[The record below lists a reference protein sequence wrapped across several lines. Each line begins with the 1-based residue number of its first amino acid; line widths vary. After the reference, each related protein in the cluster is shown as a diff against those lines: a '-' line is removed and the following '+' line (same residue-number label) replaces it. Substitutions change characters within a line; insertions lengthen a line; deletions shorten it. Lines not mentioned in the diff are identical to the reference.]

1 MPNKQ
6 NRGRKAKA
14 NLGVGRKSTFD
25 KTEAD
30 RYRIPVPGAGSFQLP
45 GKFEVERLWLEWH
58 PRAGAEPIDRPFFVG
73 KKGITDVVA
82 ILGDGG
88 FKLPRGGKSIV
99 CDERTFIANC
109 GGDIHLWEMSI
120 KETTV
125 ESPVTITPLPSPP
138 VATSRVVGRHSTV
151 PVTGNSGRHRA
162 GTLAIQS
169 SGDEEE

>member
-45 GKFEVERLWLEWH
+45 DKFEGERLWIEWH
-58 PRAGAEPIDRPFFVG
+58 PRAGADPIDRPFFVG

-88 FKLPRGGKSIV
+88 FKLPRGGKSLL
-99 CDERTFIANC
+99 CDERLFIANC
-109 GGDIHLWEMSI
+109 GGDVHLWEMI
-120 KETTV
+120 LEETTV
-125 ESPVTITPLPSPP
+125 ESPVTTTPLPSPP
-138 VATSRVVGRHSTV
+138 VATSRVAGIHSTV
-151 PVTGNSGRHRA
+151 PVTGNSGRRRS
-162 GTLAIQS
+162 GTLAIQG